1 MAGKKQPKKYLT
13 REEREA
19 LHKKR
24 IRNQKLQA
32 TCIIGGFLFVLVL
45 GIVSVIRHNTR
56 TGMSDNVLRAEEPT
70 TEEVIMPLTSG
81 ATAFPDL
88 HIDEQYL
95 TVNEYSRPGTAL
107 TKVKHI
113 VIHYTA
119 NPGTSA
125 QNNRNYFEG
134 LKDSGL
140 TSASSHFVIGLEGE
154 IIQCIPM
161 NEWCYASNEL
171 NSESISIEMCHPD
184 ETGAFNDATYNS
196 CVFLVAQL
204 CNYYHLTAKDVIRHY
219 DITGKECPKYFV
231 DHPDRW
237 EKFQGFITKWQKE
250 YKDTPAV
257 TEAATIEDTST
268 EDASQTAAS
277 R

>member
-1 MAGKKQPKKYLT
+1 MAEKQQKKRYLT
-13 REEREA
+13 REEREI

-24 IRNQKLQA
+24 LRSQKLKA
-32 TCIIGGFLFVLVL
+32 VCMIVIFLSVVIL
-45 GIVSVIRHNTR
+45 GVVSVMKHKTQ
-56 TGMSDNVLRAEEPT
+56 TGMSDTVLQAKELFSKEEKIPS
-70 TEEVIMPLTSG
+70 LTSA

-95 TVNEYSRPGTAL
+95 TVNEYSRPGTVL
-107 TKVKHI
+107 EKVKHI

-140 TSASSHFVIGLEGE
+140 TSASSHFVIGLDGE
-154 IIQCIPM
+154 IIQCIPL

-171 NSESISIEMCHPD
+171 NCESISIEMCHPD

-204 CNYYHLTAKDVIRHY
+204 CNYYHLTAEDVIRHY

-237 EKFQGFITKWQKE
+237 EKFQGFVTKWQKE

-257 TEAATIEDTST
+257 TEAAGTKE
-268 EDASQTAAS
+268 
-277 R
+277 

>member
-1 MAGKKQPKKYLT
+1 MPERKQKKKYLT
-13 REEREA
+13 REERDA
-19 LHKKR
+19 LHRKR
-24 IRNQKLQA
+24 VRTQRVQA
-32 TCIIGGFLFVLVL
+32 VFIVVVFLSVVVM
-45 GIVSVIRHNTR
+45 GMVSVIRHKTQ
-56 TGMSDNVLRAEEPT
+56 TGMGGTLLKAEEPK
-70 TEEVIMPLTSG
+70 TEEVIPPLVSG

-88 HIDEQYL
+88 NIQEEFL

-107 TKVKHI
+107 TKVRHI

-125 QNNRNYFEG
+125 INNRNYFEG

-140 TSASSHFVIGLEGE
+140 TSASSHFIIGLEGE

-171 NSESISIEMCHPD
+171 NSEAISIEMCHPD

-204 CNYYHLTAKDVIRHY
+204 CNYYHLTSEDVIRHY

-231 DHPDRW
+231 EHPDRW
-237 EKFQGFITKWQKE
+237 EKFQGFVTKWQKE

-257 TEAATIEDTST
+257 TEAMGT
-268 EDASQTAAS
+268 ESASAESGGNQ
-277 R
+277 